1 MQERTKSKW
10 FCWAFVPYLNFV
22 AWLHAA
28 VRSGRSSYCWMAVF
42 YSIPVNLA
50 VLLGG
55 LDDSQLISKGTS
67 EAYSTVIGA
76 FGVLLWIAGLFH
88 ALLSKRAVD
97 QEIEQNE
104 NPSLRKRAGQSSE
117 AIQTPVPSGMP
128 VMPKPTAAAS
138 QKTFRY
144 ISADGA
150 LIGPV
155 SAAALQTLQQAGA
168 VTAET
173 KVAEM
178 NSPRFIPL
186 AEILSEPAVKMPEPP
201 RVSVR
206 EKQQFRPALIIA
218 GALVFLVLVAAFLAG
233 GGADTQI
240 EGNTAKIHCKINS
253 VYTAETAGRTVA
265 AVVWRA
271 ARANPEIK
279 EVIVTV
285 ELTDRLTDPDG
296 KTVPGPHIM
305 GEIVKAGEQ
314 LDELRK
320 IESMSSLNF
329 RMTAAMCANQI
340 QHMSY
345 GHFFK

>member
-10 FCWAFVPYLNFV
+10 FCWAFVPYLNFG

-42 YSIPVNLA
+42 YSIPMNLA

-55 LDDSQLISKGTS
+55 LDDSQLISKRTT

-76 FGVLLWIAGLFH
+76 FGVLMWIVGLFH
-88 ALLSKRAVD
+88 VLLSKRAID
-97 QEIEQNE
+97 REIEE
-104 NPSLRKRAGQSSE
+104 YESPSLHKRADQSSE

-128 VMPKPTAAAS
+128 VMTKPTVAAS

-155 SAAALQTLQQAGA
+155 SAVTLQTLQQAGA

-186 AEILSEPAVKMPEPP
+186 AEILSEPP
-201 RVSVR
+201 
-206 EKQQFRPALIIA
+206 
-218 GALVFLVLVAAFLAG
+218 
-233 GGADTQI
+233 
-240 EGNTAKIHCKINS
+240 
-253 VYTAETAGRTVA
+253 
-265 AVVWRA
+265 
-271 ARANPEIK
+271 IK
-279 EVIVTV
+279 
-285 ELTDRLTDPDG
+285 LP
-296 KTVPGPHIM
+296 
-305 GEIVKAGEQ
+305 
-314 LDELRK
+314 
-320 IESMSSLNF
+320 
-329 RMTAAMCANQI
+329 
-340 QHMSY
+340 
-345 GHFFK
+345 